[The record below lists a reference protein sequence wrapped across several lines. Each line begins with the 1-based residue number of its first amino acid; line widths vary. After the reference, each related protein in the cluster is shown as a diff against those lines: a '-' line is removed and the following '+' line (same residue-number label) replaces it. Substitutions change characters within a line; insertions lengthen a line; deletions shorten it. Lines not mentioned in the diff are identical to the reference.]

1 MQIAVIRRLS
11 PPGEGAVECRP
22 QGLEAWFVLIGETLS
37 TPPRPFTLICGTNSR
52 VAMPW
57 SLGMAGLLHAFRR
70 DFRKS
75 ASFESR

>member
-1 MQIAVIRRLS
+1 VQASGV
-11 PPGEGAVECRP
+11 G
-22 QGLEAWFVLIGETLS
+22 GLVGYGWEALS
-37 TPPRPFTLICGTNSR
+37 TPPRPFTLIFGTNSR